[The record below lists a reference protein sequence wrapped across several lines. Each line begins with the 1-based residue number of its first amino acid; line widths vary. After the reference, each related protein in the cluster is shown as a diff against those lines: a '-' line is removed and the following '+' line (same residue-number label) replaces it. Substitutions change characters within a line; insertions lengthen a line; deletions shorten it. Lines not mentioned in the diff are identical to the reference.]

1 MPTIPIVFSFM
12 PCQNCRDFVL
22 HYYLLLLRALL
33 MNHKNISLC
42 FLIACLVIVLCIIY
56 TLQHNSGRNDRIMSF
71 LIRTL
76 VLKLMLHVFCSFLV
90 TRDIFPISRSNNI
103 ERWKKGRSLQKK
115 NLTQDSESS
124 KEEGRRPKKS
134 FKPLLG
140 HFLNHYYFSAVG
152 W

>member
-124 KEEGRRPKKS
+124 KEGRRPKKS

>member
-1 MPTIPIVFSFM
+1 
-12 PCQNCRDFVL
+12 
-22 HYYLLLLRALL
+22 

-103 ERWKKGRSLQKK
+103 ER
-115 NLTQDSESS
+115 
-124 KEEGRRPKKS
+124 
-134 FKPLLG
+134 
-140 HFLNHYYFSAVG
+140 
-152 W
+152 

>member
-124 KEEGRRPKKS
+124 KEEGRRQKS